1 MRKQIVITKLLS
13 GTAWVEGDTLEEME
27 EKAIQGDWTDE
38 KENTIDDMNYEPE
51 WMFADFVEDEEEI

>member
-38 KENTIDDMNYEPE
+38 KENTIVLVNLYALIL
-51 WMFADFVEDEEEI
+51 FSLR